1 MARGVITQKNFIME
15 KKAKIIA
22 TLGPAIYSENKLKQ
36 LINLGVDA
44 FRINFSHNT
53 NGISKIVYKIRK
65 IEKII
70 KKKISLI
77 ADLQGVKLR
86 VGKIKKENQKIIF
99 NQNYIFDTK
108 NELGNNKRITFP
120 YPKILK
126 KLKKGNKILI
136 DDGKFTFVVI
146 KRTGNSVTTICK
158 SQNCYMKSSK
168 SVHVQNLEIPFNKL
182 TSKDKKDIKSA
193 IKLGCNWIAL
203 SYIQNE
209 KLILETRKL
218 IKSDVG
224 IISKIENKHALK
236 NITKIIK
243 ATDSIMIA
251 RGDLAIDIGHSE
263 VPKVQLSLIKK
274 CSQFSK
280 SVIVAT
286 QMLESMIENNTAT
299 RAEIN
304 DIATAIFQGAD
315 AVMLSAE
322 TAIGKFPTL
331 AVSTMAK
338 TISST
343 EKYKKEHIEDFKN
356 LIISNKDPVKSILLS
371 VKDIAYNSNVKAII
385 VFSNSGKSAKLV
397 SAMRPAA
404 KILTI
409 SPNINV
415 SRQVSL
421 LWGVQS
427 INSRDANNWK
437 DMMSISKEIIKK
449 LKFIKK
455 NDFVVITAGLPFGKS
470 GMTNMIR
477 LYKVEA

>member
-1 MARGVITQKNFIME
+1 ME

-22 TLGPAIYSENKLKQ
+22 TIGPAIYSSARLKK

-53 NGISKIVYKIRK
+53 NGVSKIVSKIRK
-65 IEKII
+65 IEKITN
-70 KKKISLI
+70 KKISLI

-86 VGKIKKENQKIIF
+86 VGKIKNENQKIKF
-99 NQNYIFDTK
+99 NQKYIFDNK
-108 NELGNNKRITFP
+108 FEIGNNKRITFP

-136 DDGKFTFVVI
+136 DDGKFIFIVTNKI
-146 KRTGNSVTTICK
+146 GNSVVTICK
-158 SQNCYMKSSK
+158 SQNCFMKSNK
-168 SVHVQNLEIPFNKL
+168 SVHIQNIDITFNKL
-182 TSKDKKDIKSA
+182 TKKDKKDIKSA

-209 KLILETRKL
+209 KLILEARKL
-218 IKSDVG
+218 IKKDMG
-224 IISKIENKHALK
+224 IISKIENKHALR
-236 NITKIIK
+236 NIVNIIK
-243 ATDSIMIA
+243 TTDSIMIA

-274 CSQFSK
+274 CSQYSK

-286 QMLESMIENNTAT
+286 QMLESMIENSTAT

-315 AVMLSAE
+315 TVMLSAE
-322 TAIGKFPTL
+322 AAIGKYPTQ

-338 TISST
+338 TIIST
-343 EKYKKEHIEDFKN
+343 EKYKKEHIGDFKN
-356 LIISNKDPVKSILLS
+356 SIMANKDPVKSILLS
-371 VKDIAYNSNVKAII
+371 VKDIAYNTNVKAII

-409 SPNINV
+409 SPNINI

-427 INSRDANNWK
+427 INSRDANGWK

-455 NDFVVITAGLPFGKS
+455 NDFVVITAGLPFGKA

-477 LYKVEA
+477 LYKVGT

>member
-1 MARGVITQKNFIME
+1 ME

-22 TLGPAIYSENKLKQ
+22 TLGPAIYSETKLKQ
-36 LINLGVDA
+36 LVNLGVDA

-53 NGISKIVYKIRK
+53 KGIGAIVNIIRK
-65 IEKII
+65 IEKNTN
-70 KKKISLI
+70 KKISLI
-77 ADLQGVKLR
+77 GDLQGVKLR
-86 VGKIKKENQKIIF
+86 IGKIKNESQKIKFNQK
-99 NQNYIFDTK
+99 YIFDNK
-108 NELGNNKRITFP
+108 KELGNNSRVSFP
-120 YPKILK
+120 YPKIIK
-126 KLKKGNKILI
+126 KIKKGSKILI
-136 DDGKFTFVVI
+136 DDGKFTFVVT
-146 KRTGNSVTTICK
+146 KKFTNSVTTVCK
-158 SQNCYMKSSK
+158 SQNCYIKNNK
-168 SVHVQNLEIPFNKL
+168 SVHIQNLDITLNKL
-182 TSKDKKDIKSA
+182 TTKDKKDIKTA

-209 KLILETRKL
+209 KLIFEARKL
-218 IKSDVG
+218 IKKDMG

-315 AVMLSAE
+315 TVMLSAE
-322 TAIGKFPTL
+322 AAIGKFPSQ
-331 AVSTMAK
+331 AVSTMTD
-338 TISST
+338 TIVSA

-356 LIISNKDPVKSILLS
+356 SIISNRDPVKSILLS
-371 VKDIAYNSNVKAII
+371 VKDIAYNTDVKAII

-404 KILTI
+404 KIVTI

-427 INSRDANNWK
+427 INSRDANGWK
-437 DMMSISKEIIKK
+437 DMMSISKELIKK

-455 NDFVVITAGLPFGKS
+455 EDFVVITAGLPFGKA

-477 LYKVEA
+477 LYKVGT

>member
-1 MARGVITQKNFIME
+1 ME

-22 TLGPAIYSENKLKQ
+22 TLGPAIYTQSKLKR
-36 LINLGVDA
+36 LVNLGVDA

-53 NGISKIVYKIRK
+53 NNIIKIVSRIRN
-65 IEKII
+65 IEKNTR
-70 KKKISLI
+70 KKISLI

-86 VGKIKKENQKIIF
+86 IGIIKNKNQKIKF
-99 NQNYIFDTK
+99 NQKFIFD
-108 NELGNNKRITFP
+108 NKIEIGDDKRVTFA

-126 KLKKGNKILI
+126 KLKKGNKIFI
-136 DDGKFTFVVI
+136 DDGKFIFIVI
-146 KRTGNSVTTICK
+146 KKIGNSVVTVCK
-158 SQNCYMKSSK
+158 SKNCFIKSNK
-168 SVHVQNLEIPFNKL
+168 SVHIQNVDIAFNRL
-182 TSKDKKDIKSA
+182 TTKDKKDIKSA

-209 KLILETRKL
+209 KLILEARKL
-218 IKSDVG
+218 IKKDMG
-224 IISKIENKHALK
+224 IISKIENKYALK
-236 NITKIIK
+236 NIVNIIK
-243 ATDSIMIA
+243 ASDSIMIA
-251 RGDLAIDIGHSE
+251 RGDLAIEIGHSE

-274 CSQFSK
+274 CSHHSK

-322 TAIGKFPTL
+322 TAVGKFPSQ
-331 AVSTMAK
+331 AVSTMSK
-338 TISST
+338 TIIST

-356 LIISNKDPVKSILLS
+356 TIIANKDPVKSILLS
-371 VKDIAYNSNVKAII
+371 VKDIAYDSNVKAII

-427 INSRDANNWK
+427 INSRDANDWK
-437 DMMSISKEIIKK
+437 DMMSITKEIIKK
-449 LKFIKK
+449 LRFIKK
-455 NDFVVITAGLPFGKS
+455 GDFVIITAGLPFGKA

-477 LYKVEA
+477 LYKVGS

>member
-1 MARGVITQKNFIME
+1 ME

-22 TLGPAIYSENKLKQ
+22 TLGPAIYNANKLKQ
-36 LINLGVDA
+36 LVNLGVDA

-53 NGISKIVYKIRK
+53 IGIGNIVSKIRK
-65 IEKII
+65 IEKNT
-70 KKKISLI
+70 KRKISLI
-77 ADLQGVKLR
+77 ADLQGIKLR
-86 VGKIKKENQKIIF
+86 VGKIKSDSQRIKFNQKF
-99 NQNYIFDTK
+99 IFDNK
-108 NELGNNKRITFP
+108 IEKGNDKRISFP

-136 DDGKFTFVVI
+136 DDGKFIFIVI
-146 KRTGNSVTTICK
+146 KKIGDSVITVCK
-158 SQNCYMKSSK
+158 SQNCFMKSNK
-168 SVHVQNLEIPFNKL
+168 SVHIQNVDIAFNKL
-182 TSKDKKDIKSA
+182 TAKDKKDIKSA

-209 KLILETRKL
+209 KIIFEARKL
-218 IKSDVG
+218 IRKDMG

-236 NITKIIK
+236 NIVNIIK
-243 ATDSIMIA
+243 ATDSVMIA

-274 CSQFSK
+274 CSLHSK

-315 AVMLSAE
+315 TVMLSAE
-322 TAIGKFPTL
+322 AAIGKYPL
-331 AVSTMAK
+331 QAVSTMSK
-338 TISST
+338 TIIST
-343 EKYKKEHIEDFKN
+343 EKYKKEHIEYFKN

-371 VKDIAYNSNVKAII
+371 VKDIAYDTNVKAII

-427 INSRDANNWK
+427 INSRDANGWK

-455 NDFVVITAGLPFGKS
+455 NDFIIITAGLPFGKA

-477 LYKVEA
+477 LYKVGS

>member
-1 MARGVITQKNFIME
+1 ME

-22 TLGPAIYSENKLKQ
+22 TLGPSIFSENKLKK
-36 LINLGVDA
+36 LVELGVDA

-53 NGISKIVYKIRK
+53 NGIGKIVSKIRK
-65 IEKII
+65 IEKN
-70 KKKISLI
+70 KNKKISII

-86 VGKIKKENQKIIF
+86 VGKILNNTQKIKFNQKF
-99 NQNYIFDTK
+99 IFDNIK
-108 NELGNNKRITFP
+108 EIGNEKRINFP
-120 YPKILK
+120 YPNILK

-136 DDGKFTFVVI
+136 DDGKFVFLVL
-146 KRTGNSVTTICK
+146 KRKGNSVTTICK
-158 SQNCYMKSSK
+158 SQNSYIKSNK
-168 SVHVQNLEIPFNKL
+168 SVHIPNFEITFNKL
-182 TSKDKKDIKSA
+182 TIKDKKDIKTA
-193 IKLGCNWIAL
+193 VILGCNWIAL
-203 SYIQNE
+203 SYLQNE
-209 KLILETRKL
+209 KLIYETRKL
-218 IKSDVG
+218 IKKDMG

-243 ATDSIMIA
+243 ASDSIMIA

-315 AVMLSAE
+315 TVMLSAE
-322 TAIGKFPTL
+322 AAIGKFPTQ
-331 AVSTMAK
+331 AVATMTK
-338 TISST
+338 TIVSA
-343 EKYKKEHIEDFKN
+343 EKYKRQHIEDFKN
-356 LIISNKDPVKSILLS
+356 SIIPNKDPVKSILLS
-371 VKDIAYNSNVKAII
+371 VKDIAYNPDVKAII

-404 KILTI
+404 KIVTI

-427 INSRDANNWK
+427 INSRDANGWK

-449 LKFIKK
+449 LKFIGK
-455 NDFVVITAGLPFGKS
+455 NDFVVITAGLPFGKA

-477 LYKVEA
+477 LYKVGS

>member
-1 MARGVITQKNFIME
+1 ME

-22 TLGPAIYSENKLKQ
+22 TLGPSIFREAKLKQ

-53 NGISKIVYKIRK
+53 NGISKIIYKIRK
-65 IEKII
+65 IEKSTN
-70 KKKISLI
+70 KKISLI

-86 VGKIKKENQKIIF
+86 VGKIKNNNQKIKY
-99 NQNYIFDTK
+99 NQKLIFDSK
-108 NELGNNKRITFP
+108 NFIGDSKRISFQ
-120 YPKILK
+120 YPKIYK

-136 DDGKFTFVVI
+136 DDGKFTFVVT
-146 KRTGNSVTTICK
+146 KKNKNTVTTICK
-158 SQNCYMKSSK
+158 SQNCYIKSNK
-168 SVHVQNLEIPFNKL
+168 SVHIKNLDIEFNKL
-182 TSKDKKDIKSA
+182 TSKDKKDIKTA

-203 SYIQNE
+203 SYLQNE
-209 KLILETRKL
+209 KLIIEARKL
-218 IKSDVG
+218 IKKDMG

-236 NITKIIK
+236 NIIKIIK

-315 AVMLSAE
+315 TVMLSAE
-322 TAIGKFPTL
+322 AAIGNFPSQ
-331 AVSTMAK
+331 AVSTMSQ
-338 TISST
+338 TIIST
-343 EKYKKEHIEDFKN
+343 EKYKKDHIEDFKN
-356 LIISNKDPVKSILLS
+356 SIITNKDPVKSILLS

-415 SRQVSL
+415 CRQVSL

-427 INSRDANNWK
+427 INSRDANGWK
-437 DMMSISKEIIKK
+437 DMMSISKEIINK

-455 NDFVVITAGLPFGKS
+455 NDFVIITAGLPFGKA

-477 LYKVEA
+477 LYKVN

>member
-1 MARGVITQKNFIME
+1 ME

-22 TLGPAIYSENKLKQ
+22 TLGPSIFSEIKLKR
-36 LINLGVDA
+36 LIDLGVDA

-53 NGISKIVYKIRK
+53 NEISKIVSKIRK
-65 IEKII
+65 IEKN
-70 KKKISLI
+70 KNKKIALI

-86 VGKIKKENQKIIF
+86 VGKIKNESQKIKFNQK
-99 NQNYIFDTK
+99 YIFDCK
-108 NELGNNKRITFP
+108 NLLGNFNRITFP
-120 YPKILK
+120 YPKIIRS
-126 KLKKGNKILI
+126 LKKGNKILI
-136 DDGKFTFVVI
+136 DDGKFSFVVI
-146 KRTGNSVTTICK
+146 KKIGKSVITVCK
-158 SQNCYMKSSK
+158 SQNCYMKSNK
-168 SVHVQNLEIPFNKL
+168 SVHIKNLDFTFNNL
-182 TSKDKKDIKSA
+182 TFKDKKDIKTA

-209 KLILETRKL
+209 KIIYEARKL
-218 IKSDVG
+218 IKKDMG

-243 ATDSIMIA
+243 ATDSVMIA

-315 AVMLSAE
+315 TVMLSAE
-322 TAIGKFPTL
+322 AAIGNFPIQ
-331 AVSTMAK
+331 AVSTMRK
-338 TISST
+338 TIIST
-343 EKYKKEHIEDFKN
+343 EKYKKDHIEDFKN
-356 LIISNKDPVKSILLS
+356 SIIANKDPVKSILLS

-427 INSRDANNWK
+427 INSRDANGWK
-437 DMMSISKEIIKK
+437 DMMSISKELIKK
-449 LKFIKK
+449 LKFIKN
-455 NDFVVITAGLPFGKS
+455 NDFVIITAGLPFGKA

-477 LYKVEA
+477 LYKVGT

>member
-1 MARGVITQKNFIME
+1 ME

-22 TLGPAIYSENKLKQ
+22 TLGPSIYSTTKLKQ

-53 NGISKIVYKIRK
+53 NGVKSIVSKIRK
-65 IEKII
+65 IEKSTD
-70 KKKISLI
+70 KKIALI

-86 VGKIKKENQKIIF
+86 VGKIEKDIQKIKYNQK
-99 NQNYIFDTK
+99 YIFDTK
-108 NELGNNKRITFP
+108 KKIGDRSRINFP

-126 KLKKGNKILI
+126 RLKKGNKILI
-136 DDGKFTFVVI
+136 DDGKFTFKVI
-146 KRTGNSVTTICK
+146 SKKNLAITTICK
-158 SQNCYMKSSK
+158 SQNCYMRSNKSI
-168 SVHVQNLEIPFNKL
+168 HIPNFDIAYNKL
-182 TSKDKKDIKSA
+182 TSKDKRDINIAS
-193 IKLGCNWIAL
+193 KLGCNWIAL
-203 SYIQNE
+203 SYLQND
-209 KLILETRKL
+209 KLIHETRRL
-218 IKSDVG
+218 IKKDVG

-236 NITKIIK
+236 NIISIIK

-286 QMLESMIENNTAT
+286 QMLESMIQNNTAT

-315 AVMLSAE
+315 TVMLSAE
-322 TAIGKFPTL
+322 AAIGKFPTQ
-331 AVSTMAK
+331 AVSTMSQ
-338 TISST
+338 TILST
-343 EKYKKEHIEDFKN
+343 EKYKRQHIEDFKN
-356 LIISNKDPVKSILLS
+356 SIISNKDPVKSILLS
-371 VKDIAYNSNVKAII
+371 VKDIAYNPNVKAII

-421 LWGVQS
+421 LWGVHS
-427 INSRDANNWK
+427 INSRDAKGWK
-437 DMMSISKEIIKK
+437 DMMAISKEIIRK

-455 NDFVVITAGLPFGKS
+455 NDFVIITAGLPFGKA

-477 LYKVEA
+477 LYKVGT

>member
-1 MARGVITQKNFIME
+1 ME

-22 TLGPAIYSENKLKQ
+22 TLGPAIYSDTKLKQ
-36 LINLGVDA
+36 LVNLGVDA

-53 NGISKIVYKIRK
+53 DRINKIVAKIRK
-65 IEKII
+65 IEKSSN
-70 KKKISLI
+70 KKIALI

-86 VGKIKKENQKIIF
+86 IGKIKEDNQQIKFNQK
-99 NQNYIFDTK
+99 YIFDTK
-108 NELGNNKRITFP
+108 KEIGDHSRINFP

-136 DDGKFTFVVI
+136 DDGKFTFVVTNKKGLEI
-146 KRTGNSVTTICK
+146 TTICK
-158 SQNCYMKSSK
+158 SHNCSVRSNKSI
-168 SVHVQNLEIPFNKL
+168 HIPNFEVAFNKL
-182 TSKDKKDIKSA
+182 TSKDKKDIKTA
-193 IKLGCNWIAL
+193 TKLGCNWIAL
-203 SYIQNE
+203 SYLQNE
-209 KLILETRKL
+209 KLILEARKL
-218 IKSDVG
+218 IKKDMG

-236 NITKIIK
+236 NIIKIIK

-315 AVMLSAE
+315 TVMLSAE
-322 TAIGKFPTL
+322 AAIGKFPTQ
-331 AVSTMAK
+331 AVSTMTQ
-338 TISST
+338 TILST
-343 EKYKKEHIEDFKN
+343 EKYKRQHIEDFKN
-356 LIISNKDPVKSILLS
+356 SIISNKDPVKSILLS
-371 VKDIAYNSNVKAII
+371 VKDIAYNPDVKAII

-409 SPNINV
+409 SPNVNV

-427 INSRDANNWK
+427 INSRDANGWK
-437 DMMSISKEIIKK
+437 DMMSISREIIKK
-449 LKFIKK
+449 LKFVNK
-455 NDFVVITAGLPFGKS
+455 NDFVVITAGLPFGKA

-477 LYKVEA
+477 LYKVGT

>member
-1 MARGVITQKNFIME
+1 ME

-22 TLGPAIYSENKLKQ
+22 TLGPAIYAETKLKK
-36 LINLGVDA
+36 IVNLGVDA

-53 NGISKIVYKIRK
+53 LGIDRIISKIRR
-65 IEKII
+65 IEKSTN
-70 KKKISLI
+70 KKISLI

-86 VGKIKKENQKIIF
+86 VGKVKNNSQKIRFNQK
-99 NQNYIFDTK
+99 YIFDTRK
-108 NELGNNKRITFP
+108 ELGDNSRINFP

-146 KRTGNSVTTICK
+146 AKKRNTVTTICK
-158 SQNCYMKSSK
+158 SHNCYMKSNK
-168 SVHVQNLEIPFNKL
+168 SIHIPSIDIVFNKL
-182 TSKDKKDIKSA
+182 TNKDKKDIKTA
-193 IKLGCNWIAL
+193 IRLGCNWIAL
-203 SYIQNE
+203 SYLQNE
-209 KLILETRKL
+209 KIILEARKL
-218 IKSDVG
+218 IKRDMG
-224 IISKIENKHALK
+224 IISKIENKYALK
-236 NITKIIK
+236 NIVKIIK

-263 VPKVQLSLIKK
+263 VPKVQLSLIKR

-315 AVMLSAE
+315 TVMLSAE
-322 TAIGKFPTL
+322 AAIGKFPIQ
-331 AVSTMAK
+331 AVSTMSQ
-338 TISST
+338 TIIST
-343 EKYKKEHIEDFKN
+343 EKYKKQHIGDFKN
-356 LIISNKDPVKSILLS
+356 SIILNKDPVKSILLS
-371 VKDIAYNSNVKAII
+371 VKDIAYNPDVKAII

-409 SPNINV
+409 SPNINI

-427 INSRDANNWK
+427 INSRDAKGWK

-449 LKFIKK
+449 LKFIKR
-455 NDFVVITAGLPFGKS
+455 NDFVIITAGLPFGKA
-470 GMTNMIR
+470 GMTNMVR
-477 LYKVEA
+477 LYKVGT

>member
-1 MARGVITQKNFIME
+1 ME

-22 TLGPAIYSENKLKQ
+22 TLGPAIYNENKLKQ
-36 LINLGVDA
+36 LVNLGVDA

-53 NGISKIVYKIRK
+53 NGINKIVSKIRR
-65 IEKII
+65 IEK
-70 KKKISLI
+70 KTNKKISLI

-86 VGKIKKENQKIIF
+86 VGKIKNENQKIKF
-99 NQNYIFDTK
+99 NQKYIFDNK
-108 NELGNNKRITFP
+108 KKLGNNNRITFA
-120 YPKILK
+120 YPGILK

-136 DDGKFTFVVI
+136 DDGKFAFIVTKKI
-146 KRTGNSVTTICK
+146 GNAVTTVCK
-158 SQNCYMKSSK
+158 SQNCYMKSNK
-168 SVHVQNLEIPFNKL
+168 SVHIQNIDIPFNKL
-182 TSKDKKDIKSA
+182 TNKDKKDIKSA
-193 IKLGCNWIAL
+193 VRLGCNWIAL

-209 KLILETRKL
+209 KIILEARKL
-218 IKSDVG
+218 IKKDIG
-224 IISKIENKHALK
+224 IISKIENKNALK
-236 NITKIIK
+236 NIVKIIK

-286 QMLESMIENNTAT
+286 QMLESMIENSTAT

-315 AVMLSAE
+315 TVMLSAE
-322 TAIGKFPTL
+322 AAIGKFPSQ

-338 TISST
+338 TIIST

-356 LIISNKDPVKSILLS
+356 SIIANKDPVKSILLS
-371 VKDIAYNSNVKAII
+371 VKDIAYNTNVKAII
-385 VFSNSGKSAKLV
+385 VFSNSGRSAKLV

-427 INSRDANNWK
+427 INSRDASGWK

-455 NDFVVITAGLPFGKS
+455 NDFVIITAGLPFGKA

-477 LYKVEA
+477 LYKVGT

>member
-1 MARGVITQKNFIME
+1 ME

-22 TLGPAIYSENKLKQ
+22 TLGPSIFSENKLKR
-36 LINLGVDA
+36 LIDLGVDA

-53 NGISKIVYKIRK
+53 NGINKVISRIRK
-65 IEKII
+65 IERNKN
-70 KKKISLI
+70 KKIALI

-86 VGKIKKENQKIIF
+86 VGKIKNESQKIKYNQK
-99 NQNYIFDTK
+99 YIFDNK
-108 NELGNNKRITFP
+108 KELGNSNRITFP
-120 YPKILK
+120 YQRILK
-126 KLKKGNKILI
+126 KLKKGNKILV
-136 DDGKFTFVVI
+136 DDGKFVFVVI
-146 KRTGNSVTTICK
+146 KKENQSVTTICK
-158 SQNCYMKSSK
+158 SKNCYIKSNK
-168 SVHVQNLEIPFNKL
+168 SVHIQNLDISFNKL
-182 TSKDKKDIKSA
+182 TLKDKKDIKSA

-209 KLILETRKL
+209 NLIHEARKL
-218 IKSDVG
+218 IKKDVG

-274 CSQFSK
+274 CSQLSK

-286 QMLESMIENNTAT
+286 QMLESMIENDTPT

-315 AVMLSAE
+315 TVMLSAE
-322 TAIGKFPTL
+322 TAIGKFAL
-331 AVSTMAK
+331 QAVSTMQQ
-338 TISST
+338 TIIST
-343 EKYKKEHIEDFKN
+343 EKYKKDHIEDFKN
-356 LIISNKDPVKSILLS
+356 AIITNKDPVKSVLLS
-371 VKDIAYNSNVKAII
+371 VKDIAYNPDVKAII
-385 VFSNSGKSAKLV
+385 VFSNTGKSAKLV

-427 INSRDANNWK
+427 INSRDASGWK

-455 NDFVVITAGLPFGKS
+455 NDFVIITAGLPFGKA

-477 LYKVEA
+477 LYKIGT

>member
-1 MARGVITQKNFIME
+1 ME

-22 TLGPAIYSENKLKQ
+22 TLGPAIYSETKLNQ

-53 NGISKIVYKIRK
+53 KDISKIVSRIRK
-65 IEKII
+65 IEK
-70 KKKISLI
+70 KKNKKISLI
-77 ADLQGVKLR
+77 GDLQGVKLR
-86 VGKIKKENQKIIF
+86 LGKIKNESQKIKFNQK
-99 NQNYIFDTK
+99 YIFDNK
-108 NELGNNKRITFP
+108 NELGNNNRISFP

-126 KLKKGNKILI
+126 KIKTGNKILI
-136 DDGKFTFVVI
+136 DDGKFSFVVI
-146 KRTGNSVTTICK
+146 KKTNNSVISVCK
-158 SQNCYMKSSK
+158 SQNCYIKSHK
-168 SVHVQNLEIPFNKL
+168 SVHIQNLDITFNKL
-182 TSKDKKDIKSA
+182 TIKDKKDIKSA

-203 SYIQNE
+203 SYLQNE
-209 KLILETRKL
+209 KLIFEARKL
-218 IKSDVG
+218 IKKDMG

-263 VPKVQLSLIKK
+263 VPKIQLSLIKK

-315 AVMLSAE
+315 TVMLSAE
-322 TAIGKFPTL
+322 AAIGKFPSQ
-331 AVSTMAK
+331 AVSTMSQ
-338 TISST
+338 TIIST
-343 EKYKKEHIEDFKN
+343 EKYKKEHIDDFKN
-356 LIISNKDPVKSILLS
+356 SIISNKDPIKSILLS

-397 SAMRPAA
+397 SAIRPAA
-404 KILTI
+404 KIITI

-427 INSRDANNWK
+427 INSRDANGWK
-437 DMMSISKEIIKK
+437 DMMSISREIIKK

-455 NDFVVITAGLPFGKS
+455 NDFVVITAGLPFGKA

-477 LYKVEA
+477 LYKVGT

>member
-1 MARGVITQKNFIME
+1 ME

-22 TLGPAIYSENKLKQ
+22 TLGPSIFSENKLKK
-36 LINLGVDA
+36 LIELGVDA

-53 NGISKIVYKIRK
+53 NGIGKIVSKIRR
-65 IEKII
+65 IEKN
-70 KKKISLI
+70 KNKKISII

-86 VGKIKKENQKIIF
+86 VGKILNNTQKIKFNQKF
-99 NQNYIFDTK
+99 IFDNIK
-108 NELGNNKRITFP
+108 EIGNEKRINFP
-120 YPKILK
+120 YPNILK

-136 DDGKFTFVVI
+136 DDGKFVFLVL
-146 KRTGNSVTTICK
+146 KRKGNSVTTICK
-158 SQNCYMKSSK
+158 SQNSYIKSNK
-168 SVHVQNLEIPFNKL
+168 SVHIPNFEITFNKL
-182 TSKDKKDIKSA
+182 TIKDKKDIKTA
-193 IKLGCNWIAL
+193 VILGCNWIAL
-203 SYIQNE
+203 SYLQNE
-209 KLILETRKL
+209 KLIYETRKL
-218 IKSDVG
+218 IKKDMG

-243 ATDSIMIA
+243 ASDSIMIA

-315 AVMLSAE
+315 TVMLSAE
-322 TAIGKFPTL
+322 AAIGKFPTQ
-331 AVSTMAK
+331 AVATMTK
-338 TISST
+338 TIVSA
-343 EKYKKEHIEDFKN
+343 EKYKRQHIEDFKN
-356 LIISNKDPVKSILLS
+356 SIIPNKDPVKSILLS
-371 VKDIAYNSNVKAII
+371 VKDIAYNPDVKAII

-404 KILTI
+404 KIVTI

-427 INSRDANNWK
+427 INSRDANGWK

-449 LKFIKK
+449 LKFIGK
-455 NDFVVITAGLPFGKS
+455 NDFVIITAGLPFGKA

-477 LYKVEA
+477 LYKVGS

>member
-1 MARGVITQKNFIME
+1 ME

-22 TLGPAIYSENKLKQ
+22 TLGPAIYKETKLKQ
-36 LINLGVDA
+36 LVNLGVDA

-53 NGISKIVYKIRK
+53 NGISKIVSKIRK
-65 IEKII
+65 IEKSV

-86 VGKIKKENQKIIF
+86 VGKIKNNSQKIKYNQKF
-99 NQNYIFDTK
+99 IFDNK
-108 NELGNNKRITFP
+108 NEIGNNNRIRFP
-120 YPKILK
+120 HPKILK
-126 KLKKGNKILI
+126 KLRKGNNILI
-136 DDGKFTFVVI
+136 DDGKFVFLVT
-146 KRTGNSVTTICK
+146 KKTAKSVTTICK
-158 SQNCYMKSSK
+158 SQNCYIKNNK
-168 SVHVQNLEIPFNKL
+168 SVHIQNFDISFNKL
-182 TSKDKKDIKSA
+182 TMKDKKDIKTA
-193 IKLGCNWIAL
+193 TKLGCNWIAL

-209 KLILETRKL
+209 KLIFEARKL
-218 IKSDVG
+218 IKKDMG

-315 AVMLSAE
+315 TVMLSAE
-322 TAIGKFPTL
+322 AAIGKFPSQ
-331 AVSTMAK
+331 AVSTMTE
-338 TISST
+338 TIIST

-356 LIISNKDPVKSILLS
+356 SIISNRDPVKSILLS
-371 VKDIAYNSNVKAII
+371 VKDIAYNTDVKAII

-404 KILTI
+404 KIVTI

-421 LWGVQS
+421 LWGVKS
-427 INSRDANNWK
+427 INSRDANGWK

-455 NDFVVITAGLPFGKS
+455 NDFVVITAGLPFGKA

-477 LYKVEA
+477 LYKVGS

>member
-1 MARGVITQKNFIME
+1 ME

-22 TLGPAIYSENKLKQ
+22 TLGPAIFSEIKLKQ
-36 LINLGVDA
+36 LVNLGVDA

-53 NGISKIVYKIRK
+53 NGISKIVSKIRK
-65 IEKII
+65 IEKST
-70 KKKISLI
+70 KKNISLI

-86 VGKIKKENQKIIF
+86 VGKIKNGTQKIKFNQKF
-99 NQNYIFDTK
+99 TFDNK
-108 NELGNNKRITFP
+108 KEIGNNNRIQFS

-126 KLKKGNKILI
+126 KIKKGNKILI
-136 DDGKFTFVVI
+136 DDGKFVFIVI
-146 KRTGNSVTTICK
+146 KKMGNSVITVCK
-158 SQNCYMKSSK
+158 SQNCYMKNNK
-168 SVHVQNLEIPFNKL
+168 SVHIRNVDIAFNKL
-182 TSKDKKDIKSA
+182 TTKDKKDIKSA
-193 IKLGCNWIAL
+193 IKLRCNWIAL

-209 KLILETRKL
+209 KLILEARKL
-218 IKSDVG
+218 IKKDMG
-224 IISKIENKHALK
+224 IISKIENKQALK
-236 NITKIIK
+236 NIVNIIK

-274 CSQFSK
+274 CSQYSK

-315 AVMLSAE
+315 TVMLSAE
-322 TAIGKFPTL
+322 AAIGRYPSQ
-331 AVSTMAK
+331 AVSTMTK
-338 TISST
+338 TIIST
-343 EKYKKEHIEDFKN
+343 EKYKKKHIEDFKN
-356 LIISNKDPVKSILLS
+356 SIITNIDPVKSILLS
-371 VKDIAYNSNVKAII
+371 VKEIAYNTNVKAII

-427 INSRDANNWK
+427 INSRDANGWK

-455 NDFVVITAGLPFGKS
+455 NDFVIITAGLPFGKA

-477 LYKVEA
+477 LYKVGS

>member
-1 MARGVITQKNFIME
+1 ME

-22 TLGPAIYSENKLKQ
+22 TLGPSIYSENKLKKI
-36 LINLGVDA
+36 INLGVDA

-53 NGISKIVYKIRK
+53 KGISNIISKIRK
-65 IEKII
+65 IEKY
-70 KKKISLI
+70 KKKHISII
-77 ADLQGVKLR
+77 ADLQGIKLR
-86 VGKIKKENQKIIF
+86 IGKFNKKNIKIKFNQKF
-99 NQNYIFDTK
+99 IFDNK
-108 NELGNNKRITFP
+108 NKDGDNTRVRFP
-120 YPKILK
+120 FPLILK
-126 KLKKGNKILI
+126 KITKGSKILL
-136 DDGKFTFVVI
+136 DDGKYLFVVI
-146 KRTGNSVTTICK
+146 RKKNNQIITKCK
-158 SQNCYMKSSK
+158 SLNCLLNNNK
-168 SVHVQNLEIPFNKL
+168 SVHIPKVDLKFNKL
-182 TSKDKKDIKSA
+182 TPKDRKDIKA
-193 IKLGCNWIAL
+193 AAKLGCNWIAL
-203 SYIQNE
+203 SYLQDE
-209 KLILETRKL
+209 KIILEARKML
-218 IKSDVG
+218 RKDIG
-224 IISKIENKHALK
+224 IIAKIENKSALK
-236 NITKIIK
+236 NIVKIIQ

-251 RGDLAIDIGHSE
+251 RGDLAVDIGHSE

-315 AVMLSAE
+315 TVMLSAE
-322 TAIGKFPTL
+322 TAVGKFPDR
-331 AVSTMAK
+331 AVSTMRQ
-338 TISST
+338 TILST

-356 LIISNKDPVKSILLS
+356 SIINNKDPVKSILLS
-371 VKDIAYNSNVKAII
+371 VKDIAYNPNVKAII
-385 VFSNSGKSAKLV
+385 VFSNSGRSAKLV
-397 SAMRPAA
+397 SAMRPAV

-427 INSRDANNWK
+427 INSRDANGWK
-437 DMMSISKEIIKK
+437 DMMSISKEIVKE

-455 NDFVVITAGLPFGKS
+455 NDFVVITAGLPFGEA

-477 LYKVEA
+477 LYKVGS

>member
-1 MARGVITQKNFIME
+1 ME

-22 TLGPAIYSENKLKQ
+22 TLGPAIFSQTKLKQ

-53 NGISKIVYKIRK
+53 NGINKIVSKIRK
-65 IEKII
+65 IEK
-70 KKKISLI
+70 KANKKISLI
-77 ADLQGVKLR
+77 ADIQGVKLR
-86 VGKIKKENQKIIF
+86 VGKVKDDNQKIF
-99 NQNYIFDTK
+99 YNQKYVFDYK
-108 NELGNNKRITFP
+108 KELGNNNRVSFP

-136 DDGKFTFVVI
+136 DDGKFSFVVTKKSI
-146 KRTGNSVTTICK
+146 NSVTTVCK
-158 SQNCYMKSSK
+158 SQNCYMKSNK
-168 SVHVQNLEIPFNKL
+168 SVHIQNLDIAFNKL
-182 TSKDKKDIKSA
+182 TLKDKKDIKTA

-203 SYIQNE
+203 SYLQNE
-209 KLILETRKL
+209 KLIIEARKL
-218 IKSDVG
+218 INKDMG

-236 NITKIIK
+236 NINKIIK

-315 AVMLSAE
+315 TVMLSAE
-322 TAIGKFPTL
+322 AAIGKFPSQ
-331 AVSTMAK
+331 AVSTMNK
-338 TISST
+338 TIIST
-343 EKYKKEHIEDFKN
+343 EKYKKEHIDDFKN
-356 LIISNKDPVKSILLS
+356 SIISNKDPVKSILLS
-371 VKDIAYNSNVKAII
+371 VKDIAYNTDVKAII

-397 SAMRPAA
+397 SAIRPAA
-404 KILTI
+404 KIVTI
-409 SPNINV
+409 SPNINI

-427 INSRDANNWK
+427 INSRDANGWK
-437 DMMSISKEIIKK
+437 DMMSISREIIKK

-455 NDFVVITAGLPFGKS
+455 NDFVVITAGLPFGKA

-477 LYKVEA
+477 LYKVGT

>member
-1 MARGVITQKNFIME
+1 ME

-22 TLGPAIYSENKLKQ
+22 TLGPAIYSNTKLKK
-36 LINLGVDA
+36 LIDLGVDA

-53 NGISKIVYKIRK
+53 NGISKIVSRIRK
-65 IEKII
+65 IEKNT

-86 VGKIKKENQKIIF
+86 VGKIKNENQKIKF
-99 NQNYIFDTK
+99 NQKFIFDNK
-108 NELGNNKRITFP
+108 VEIGNNKRITFP
-120 YPKILK
+120 YPKILR

-136 DDGKFTFVVI
+136 DDGKFTFIVTNKIGSSVV
-146 KRTGNSVTTICK
+146 TVCK
-158 SQNCYMKSSK
+158 SQNCYMKSNK
-168 SVHVQNLEIPFNKL
+168 SVHIQNVDIAFNKL
-182 TSKDKKDIKSA
+182 TIKDKQDIKSA

-209 KLILETRKL
+209 KLIFEARKL
-218 IKSDVG
+218 IKKDMG

-236 NITKIIK
+236 NIVNIIK
-243 ATDSIMIA
+243 ASDSIMIA

-274 CSQFSK
+274 CSQYSK

-286 QMLESMIENNTAT
+286 QMLESMIENSTAT

-315 AVMLSAE
+315 TVMLSAE
-322 TAIGKFPTL
+322 AAIGKFPSQ
-331 AVSTMAK
+331 AVSTMSK
-338 TISST
+338 TIIST

-356 LIISNKDPVKSILLS
+356 SIISNKDPVKSILLS
-371 VKDIAYNSNVKAII
+371 VKDIAYNNNVKAII

-427 INSRDANNWK
+427 INSRDANGWK

-455 NDFVVITAGLPFGKS
+455 NDFVIITAGLPFGRA

-477 LYKVEA
+477 LYKVGT

>member
-1 MARGVITQKNFIME
+1 ME

-22 TLGPAIYSENKLKQ
+22 TLGPAIYSTSKLKK
-36 LINLGVDA
+36 LVNLGVDA

-53 NGISKIVYKIRK
+53 IGLNKIVSKIRK
-65 IEKII
+65 IEKTTN
-70 KKKISLI
+70 KKISLI
-77 ADLQGVKLR
+77 GDLQGIKLR
-86 VGKIKKENQKIIF
+86 VGKIKDDSQKIKYNQK
-99 NQNYIFDTK
+99 YIFD
-108 NELGNNKRITFP
+108 LNKKIGDKSRINFP

-126 KLKKGNKILI
+126 KLKKGNKILV
-136 DDGKFTFVVI
+136 DDGKFLFVVSA
-146 KRTGNSVTTICK
+146 KNGLSVTTICK
-158 SQNCYMKSSK
+158 SQNCVMRSNKSI
-168 SVHVQNLEIPFNKL
+168 HIPNFDVSFNKL
-182 TSKDKKDIKSA
+182 TSKDKKDIKIAS
-193 IKLGCNWIAL
+193 KLGCNWIAL
-203 SYIQNE
+203 SYLQND
-209 KLILETRKL
+209 KIIHETRKL
-218 IKSDVG
+218 IKKDMG

-236 NITKIIK
+236 NIVSIIK

-274 CSQFSK
+274 CSQYSK

-315 AVMLSAE
+315 TVMLSAE
-322 TAIGKFPTL
+322 AAIGKFPAQ
-331 AVSTMAK
+331 AVSTMTQ
-338 TISST
+338 TILST
-343 EKYKKEHIEDFKN
+343 EKYKRQHIEDFKN
-356 LIISNKDPVKSILLS
+356 SIISNKDPVKSILLS
-371 VKDIAYNSNVKAII
+371 VKDMAYNSNVKAII

-427 INSRDANNWK
+427 INSRDANGWK

-455 NDFVVITAGLPFGKS
+455 NDFVIITAGLPFGKA
-470 GMTNMIR
+470 GMTNMVR
-477 LYKVEA
+477 LYKVGS

>member
-1 MARGVITQKNFIME
+1 ME

-22 TLGPAIYSENKLKQ
+22 TLGPSIYSENKLKK
-36 LINLGVDA
+36 LVDLGVDA
-44 FRINFSHNT
+44 FRVNFSHNT
-53 NGISKIVYKIRK
+53 SNIHKIISKIRK
-65 IEKII
+65 VERLKEK
-70 KKKISLI
+70 KLSLI

-86 VGKIKKENQKIIF
+86 IGKFKNQNQKIKY
-99 NQNYIFDTK
+99 NQKFVFD
-108 NELGNNKRITFP
+108 NNRELGNNLRINFP
-120 YPKILK
+120 HPNILK
-126 KLKKGNKILI
+126 KLKIGKIILI
-136 DDGKFTFVVI
+136 DDGKFIFRIIGKSKNAVI
-146 KRTGNSVTTICK
+146 TKCK
-158 SQNCYMKSSK
+158 SQNCLLKNNK
-168 SVHVQNLEIPFNKL
+168 SVHIPNFDISFNKL
-182 TSKDKKDIKSA
+182 TYKDKKDIRTSV
-193 IKLGCNWIAL
+193 KLGFNWIAL
-203 SYIQNE
+203 SYLQNE
-209 KLILETRKL
+209 KLILESRKL
-218 IKSDVG
+218 IKKDMG

-236 NITKIIK
+236 NIKKIIQV
-243 ATDSIMIA
+243 TDSVMIA
-251 RGDLAIDIGHSE
+251 RGDLAIEIGHSE

-315 AVMLSAE
+315 TVMLSAE
-322 TAIGKFPTL
+322 TAIGKFATQ
-331 AVSTMAK
+331 AVSTMSQ
-338 TISST
+338 TILST
-343 EKYKKEHIEDFKN
+343 EKYKREHIEDFKN
-356 LIISNKDPVKSILLS
+356 SIITNKDPVKSILLS
-371 VKDIAYNSNVKAII
+371 VKDIAYNPNVKAII

-404 KILTI
+404 KIFTI

-427 INSRDANNWK
+427 INSRDANGWK

-455 NDFVVITAGLPFGKS
+455 NDFVIITAGLPFGKA
-470 GMTNMIR
+470 GMTNMVR
-477 LYKVEA
+477 LYKVGT